1 MLLLNIMNLHSLTFK
16 LINTISLIAP
26 HQAIRWKKSI
36 HHTLRTEADKVGN
49 DYDVMDRRIAN

>member
-1 MLLLNIMNLHSLTFK
+1 MNLHSLTFK